1 MLRKL
6 AAPVDICQLKPR
18 RGSGAMLTVGQMQSL
33 MYDRRVLIRI
43 ARIGQGISAA
53 MAVTIDKIE
62 ALAPDQASLS
72 AALKIK
78 PSSWALLSR
87 NEPDG
92 FAWGECQGSG
102 STPYKV
108 ALSVSDLGYKCSCPS
123 RKFPCKHSLGLMLQ
137 LAKSAQSFTA
147 AQTADWVHDWAG
159 RRRSGAGGAPGPH
172 KEGAPK
178 ASTAGAR
185 QAEAEAED
193 TPDDPLA
200 EARAA
205 KQRERVKEQREAAIL
220 AGNAPQLCRI
230 AAQRLVD
237 AKAPSLAA
245 SVDALPS
252 ALLAMPQAG
261 RADAAI
267 QALGAWHL
275 LAEACRRQN
284 LLPEALREDVRR
296 LTGWSMQRQTL
307 LDDKQA
313 LRKSGS
319 WAVFAIHSEVQP
331 DKLRRI
337 ETWLEDG
344 EGGHALLMDFVPL
357 ATGAGGSPFAPG
369 ERFHAELVFY
379 PSAAPMRAIIAARS
393 EAPASSNAPPPQV
406 PLREALDSCHA
417 MRSRQPWLGAWP
429 VSFTADAVVQ
439 TGKGE
444 LWVTDGDLAVPLDPR
459 QRDETLVLTQVDLSA
474 MTGFWNGA
482 SLNAASAETSL
493 GKWLRL

>member
-1 MLRKL
+1 
-6 AAPVDICQLKPR
+6 
-18 RGSGAMLTVGQMQSL
+18 
-33 MYDRRVLIRI
+33 
-43 ARIGQGISAA
+43 

-78 PSSWALLSR
+78 ATSWALLSR
-87 NEPDG
+87 NETDG

-147 AQTADWVHDWAG
+147 AQTPDWVNDWAG
-159 RRRSGAGGAPGPH
+159 RRRSGAGSAPGPQ
-172 KEGAPK
+172 KEGAPR
-178 ASTAGAR
+178 ASLSQAR
-185 QAEAEAED
+185 QAEAQNA
-193 TPDDPLA
+193 PDDPLA

-205 KQRERVKEQREAAIL
+205 KQRERLKEQREAAIL
-220 AGNAPQLCRI
+220 AGLDEFDLWISDILERGVSVFLSNAPQLCRI

-252 ALLAMPQAG
+252 ALLAMPSAG
-261 RADAAI
+261 RADASI

-275 LAEACRRQN
+275 LGEAYRRQN

-296 LTGWSMQRQTL
+296 LTGWSVPRQAL

-313 LRKSGS
+313 LRRSGG
-319 WAVFAIHSEVQP
+319 WTVFAIHSEAQP

-357 ATGAGGSPFAPG
+357 ATGADGSPFAPG
-369 ERFHAELVFY
+369 EQFNAELVFY

-393 EAPASSNAPPPQV
+393 EAPASVGAATPRV

-444 LWVTDGDLAVPLDPR
+444 LWVTDGNHAVPLDPR

-482 SLNAASAETSL
+482 NMNAAAADTHL